1 MIAPNAPYGI
11 VDAKYIE
18 GVERYAGKKFTRVGK
33 FNLELVCKMLEK
45 VCEETSG
52 EVELFSISDVELP
65 LGGKAGLVAIKCD
78 GGEYVALA
86 GVRE

>member
-1 MIAPNAPYGI
+1 MTAPNAPYGT

-18 GVERYAGKKFTRVGK
+18 GVERHAGKKFTRVGK
-33 FNLELVCKMLEK
+33 FNLELLCEMLEK

-52 EVELFSISDVELP
+52 EVELFSMSDTEMP
-65 LGGKAGLVAIKCD
+65 MGGKTGLFVIKCD
-78 GGEYVALA
+78 GGEYVALT

>member
-1 MIAPNAPYGI
+1 MIAPNAPYGT

-18 GVERYAGKKFTRVGK
+18 GVERYAGKKFTYVGK
-33 FNLELVCKMLEK
+33 FDLILLCEMLEK

-52 EVELFSISDVELP
+52 EVELLSISDVELP
-65 LGGKAGLVAIKCD
+65 LGGKGGLFVIKCD
-78 GGEYVALA
+78 DGKYIALA